1 MVIVHIVM
9 LVYPRVNIAI
19 ISPWNRHSIVDWILF
34 TTAWVWLVISQFCS
48 IVSRK
53 NLSLIAYIP
62 HILYPTYIPNFCW
75 SSDVK
80 ISIFFALEALEMAQG
95 LVFGLSLGHPMGRRR
110 RQGLVSRWGQRLGE
124 ALFFVL
130 RKERV
135 VISYTWFL
143 KFNLMCWFTIFIL
156 YVFHEFHGYFRTA
169 GLWFIQRSGE
179 GVINGH
185 KVFCF
190 IPIVLVSD
198 QPTCSMCI
206 QVWNLLSK
214 VGWTIILWYHRSL
227 VGFSYVNHC
236 VYHLYHLCL
245 WASFNSYVQS

>member
-1 MVIVHIVM
+1 
-9 LVYPRVNIAI
+9 
-19 ISPWNRHSIVDWILF
+19 
-34 TTAWVWLVISQFCS
+34 
-48 IVSRK
+48 
-53 NLSLIAYIP
+53 
-62 HILYPTYIPNFCW
+62 
-75 SSDVK
+75 
-80 ISIFFALEALEMAQG
+80 MAQG

-110 RQGLVSRWGQRLGE
+110 RQGLVSRGQRLGE

-156 YVFHEFHGYFRTA
+156 YVFHELHRYFRTA
-169 GLWFIQRSGE
+169 GWWFIQRSGE

-206 QVWNLLSK
+206 QV
-214 VGWTIILWYHRSL
+214 
-227 VGFSYVNHC
+227 
-236 VYHLYHLCL
+236 
-245 WASFNSYVQS
+245 